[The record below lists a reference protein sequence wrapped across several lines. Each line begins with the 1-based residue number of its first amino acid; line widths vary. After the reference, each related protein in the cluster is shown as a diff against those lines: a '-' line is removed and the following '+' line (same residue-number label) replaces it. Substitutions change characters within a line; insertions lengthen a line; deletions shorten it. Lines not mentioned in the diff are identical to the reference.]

1 MPNDERHYSLE
12 IEDDET
18 EEVPVVSEKRKPTW
32 ELSKRPH
39 EHMTAVEEAAFQK
52 LVAAEIA
59 EAEKDLGKRSFTVD
73 PVWESPIWKEELR
86 YREQLLNQ
94 EQVFAKEREGFLI
107 RIAKE
112 SIDIIKKAARED
124 DLDTIPGW
132 TLFAIEC
139 IPYVSAIY
147 AAIGRELRTKR
158 DPKTDDVIGVKFEKM
173 SAGRRAVYLT
183 IGELGVSGKLAIAVT
198 KILKRSVG
206 RAVESAGDYAMQ
218 RAKEILS

>member
-1 MPNDERHYSLE
+1 MPNDERYSLE
-12 IEDDET
+12 IEDDDT
-18 EEVPVVSEKRKPTW
+18 EEVPVDSEKRKPTW

-39 EHMTAVEEAAFQK
+39 EHMTAAEEVEFQK
-52 LVAAEIA
+52 LIAAEIA
-59 EAEKDLGKRSFTVD
+59 EAEKDLGPRLFTVD
-73 PVWESPIWKEELR
+73 RDWDSAIWKEKVR
-86 YREQLLNQ
+86 YREQLLSQ
-94 EQVFAKEREGFLI
+94 EQAFAKEREGFLI

-158 DPKTDDVIGVKFEKM
+158 DPNTGEVTGVKFEKM

-206 RAVESAGDYAMQ
+206 RAVESASDYAMQ
-218 RAKEILS
+218 RVKDTLS